1 VELREYLNIIR
12 ERWWLIALSVV
23 VCVAAALAYSLTQK
37 PTYAGQAQVLVLAVQ
52 NTGSL
57 LVGASQDQLPIAPDQ
72 ADVLTQAQ
80 VIQSPRIA
88 DQVVKSLGLSTSAT
102 NLLRRVVA
110 TTDGQSNIVTIEA
123 TDGTPDGAARIANEF
138 AQAYVAWSRD
148 TEVASLKAAGDEVAK
163 SLAAAQQRVTELSGA
178 PGQSSQNDLRT
189 AESLAAALADKLAQ
203 IRINEGLATGS
214 ATVLALAA
222 TDRNAVS
229 PNPVRNSGLG
239 LALGLALGLGLVF
252 VAEQL
257 DSKMRTA
264 EEAQELYGAPVLA
277 SVPTDP
283 FGPGETRRLT
293 MTQHP
298 QSPAA
303 DAYRGLRINMDFINF
318 EKQIKTVV
326 VASAVPGEGKSTVAA
341 NLACALAESGQRVV
355 LLGCD
360 FRRPTEDAFFE
371 STGAHIGL
379 SDLLKTGKPQLDAF
393 QKVPGLDSLV
403 VVAAGSMPPNPSDL
417 LGSSRMKELVASL
430 RESMDWV
437 IMDAP
442 PLLAVP
448 DAAALARWAD
458 GVLMVAHIGAST
470 RDAAHQARGQLEKIG
485 ARVLGI
491 SVWGARVSAATARAY
506 SGYYHSH

>member
-12 ERWWLIALSVV
+12 GRWWLIALSAV
-23 VCVAAALAYSLTQK
+23 VCVAIALVTSLLQK
-37 PTYAGQAQVLVLAVQ
+37 PTYQGQAQVLVLARQ

-57 LVGASQDQLPIAPDQ
+57 LVGASQDQQPAAPEQ
-72 ADVLTQAQ
+72 ADVVTQAQ

-88 DQVVKSLGLSTSAT
+88 SEVVKSLGLTTSAA
-102 NLLRRVVA
+102 NLLRRVTA
-110 TTDGQSNIVTIEA
+110 TTDGQSNIVTIDA
-123 TDGTPDGAARIANEF
+123 LDGSAERAARIANEF
-138 AQAYVAWSRD
+138 AQAYVSWSRD
-148 TEVASLKAAGDEVAK
+148 TEMASLKAAGDEVAK
-163 SLAAAQQRVTELSGA
+163 SLAAAQQRVTELAGSNGS
-178 PGQSSQNDLRT
+178 SSQNELRM
-189 AESLAAALADKLAQ
+189 AESLSSALTDKLAQ
-203 IRINEGLATGS
+203 IRINQGLATGS
-214 ATVLALAA
+214 ASVLALAV
-222 TDRNAVS
+222 TDPNPVS

-239 LALGLALGLGLVF
+239 LVLGLALGLGIVF
-252 VAEQL
+252 VAEQ
-257 DSKMRTA
+257 MNTRIRTQ
-264 EEAQELYGAPVLA
+264 EEAQEIYGAPVLA
-277 SVPTDP
+277 SIPTEV
-283 FGPGETRRLT
+283 FGKGETRRLT

-298 QSPAA
+298 DTPAA

-341 NLACALAESGQRVV
+341 NLACALAESGQKVV

-360 FRRPTEDAFFE
+360 FRRPTETAFFE
-371 STGAHIGL
+371 CADGLIGL
-379 SDLLKTGKPQLDAF
+379 SDLLKTGKPRLEAF
-393 QKVPGLDSLV
+393 QKVPGLDTLV

-458 GVLMVAHIGAST
+458 GVLMVAHVGAST
-470 RDAAHQARGQLEKIG
+470 RDAALTARGQLEKVG
-485 ARVLGI
+485 ARILGI

-506 SGYYHSH
+506 SGYYHSD